1 LRKSTVILRKGDLS
15 APVLAIV
22 VTIGLIAA
30 GLVLLAWFFWFAPQ
44 ASKTG
49 ALQIIGQPVVI
60 LNKTKGSAAYYPI
73 NVTVSVKNVGST
85 SITITKIIVA
95 NITFDLSAKNIVLQP
110 GDSKDITAGVSV
122 TKHPDWKYTVDGVII
137 TDSGTYPTSFTV
149 IKT

>member
-49 ALQIIGQPVVI
+49 ALQILGQPAVI
-60 LNKTKGSAAYYPI
+60 CANSYSNVTISVKNTGSADITVTRIIVGGMSYP
-73 NVTVSVKNVGST
+73 VTVS
-85 SITITKIIVA
+85 
-95 NITFDLSAKNIVLQP
+95 LSP
-110 GDSKDITAGVSV
+110 GDSKHIVANSTTACP
-122 TKHPDWKYTVDGVII
+122 TTWKYTVDGVVV
-137 TDSGTYPTSFTV
+137 TTAGTYETSFTV
-149 IKT
+149 IKVT

>member
-15 APVLAIV
+15 APVLAII

-60 LNKTKGSAAYYPI
+60 LNSTKVDTGYPI

-85 SITITKIIVA
+85 NITITKIIVA
-95 NITFDLSAKNIVLQP
+95 NITFDLSAKNINLPP
-110 GDSKDITAGVSV
+110 GASRDITAGVSV

-137 TDSGTYPTSFTV
+137 TTAGTYPTSFTV
-149 IKT
+149 IRT